1 MDTNNAP
8 FTKSENYENIS
19 VNPYATGY
27 STYASSPKKP
37 PREFSVKE
45 TIFAWISFVL
55 AYLFCLS
62 IPIAD
67 NPLGALVVIVLMF
80 VSTACAVL
88 IKGKKLKI
96 MPVLVAISALVVST
110 SLIITANGFLHFF
123 AFTYS
128 LAAYC
133 YFLYAIS
140 SDNIFRFTDSI
151 VIDFFKAI
159 FILPFCSFPAM
170 FIAMF
175 SGKKNKSGKIILK
188 ILIGVGVALIPC
200 TVILALLSYD
210 SSFTD
215 LLKRVFDFEAK
226 DIFTHI
232 VSIFFGFPVG
242 AYVYGLFVS
251 SSDNKCKDVV
261 TADSCNK
268 ILPKIRIAPV
278 ITVLTAVVPILA
290 IYVFFFVS
298 QWQYYISGFTGVLPK
313 NFSHAQYAR
322 EGFFQLCTV
331 SVINLLILVAI
342 SLLLKRKEDK
352 KSILLKVIS
361 VVFSLFTL
369 VLISTAIA
377 KMVMYIEQY
386 GLTPKRVYASWFMIV
401 LAVVFLL
408 IILKQFIKKLKL
420 IVISLTVLVV
430 MFAALSL
437 SGVDTFI
444 AHYNVDRYLDKTLD
458 TVDIDAM
465 EDLGD
470 AAIPQLT
477 RLANILDE
485 KNDTD
490 VMEVEYDYK
499 LEYVEEYEYEDDKP
513 SDYEIMYYK
522 LAMCLQDR
530 VYHIDGTYE
539 KSDPTIWEFNIPRYE
554 AERTLIDAG
563 YVEFEKE

>member
-8 FTKSENYENIS
+8 FTKPENYENMA
-19 VNPYATGY
+19 VNPYASGNNSYPAT
-27 STYASSPKKP
+27 SKKP

-80 VSTACAVL
+80 VGTACAVL
-88 IKGKKLKI
+88 IKGKKLQV
-96 MPVLVAISALVVST
+96 MPVLVAISALAVSAC
-110 SLIITANGFLHFF
+110 LIVTANSFLHFF

-140 SDNIFRFTDSI
+140 SDNVFRFRDSI

-159 FILPFCSFPAM
+159 IILPFCSFPAM
-170 FIAMF
+170 FKAMF
-175 SGKKNKSGKIILK
+175 SGKKNRSGKIILK
-188 ILIGVGVALIPC
+188 ILIGVGVAFIPC
-200 TVILALLSYD
+200 VIILALLSYD
-210 SSFTD
+210 SSFTE
-215 LLKRVFDFEAK
+215 LLKKVFDFEAE
-226 DIFTHI
+226 DIFTHV
-232 VSIFFGFPVG
+232 VSFMFGFPVG
-242 AYVYGLFVS
+242 AYIYGLFIS
-251 SSDNKCKDVV
+251 SSDNKCKDVM
-261 TADSCNK
+261 TADSCKK

-313 NFSHAQYAR
+313 NFSHAEYAR

-331 SVINLLILVAI
+331 SVINLLILVAVSI
-342 SLLLKRKEDK
+342 LLKRKENK
-352 KSILLKVIS
+352 PSVLLKILS

-401 LAVVFLL
+401 LAIVFLL
-408 IILKQFIKKLKL
+408 IVLKQFIKKLKL
-420 IVISLTVLVV
+420 IVISLTILVV

-444 AHYNVDRYLDKTLD
+444 AHYNVERYFDKTLD

-470 AAIPQLT
+470 AAIPQLV
-477 RLANILDE
+477 RLASILDE

-490 VMEVEYDYK
+490 IMEVKYDYK
-499 LEYVEEYEYEDDKP
+499 YEYVDEYEYEDDKP

-539 KSDPTIWEFNIPRYE
+539 KSDPTIWEFNLPRYK
-554 AERTLIDAG
+554 AETALIDAG
-563 YVEFEKE
+563 YVQFEEE